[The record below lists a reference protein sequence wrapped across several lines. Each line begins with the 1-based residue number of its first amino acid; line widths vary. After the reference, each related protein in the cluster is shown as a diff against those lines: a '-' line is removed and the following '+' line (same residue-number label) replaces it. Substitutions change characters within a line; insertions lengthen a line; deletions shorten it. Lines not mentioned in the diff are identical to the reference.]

1 MCQEHLSIT
10 EPLTSSVLIVA
21 NENNQVQSFPR
32 RVLDPRRPMRK
43 PTAEEM
49 EEWLMQYDPIIY
61 DDPKRVLSH
70 RYEVCSPI
78 ELLTEAY

>member
-1 MCQEHLSIT
+1 
-10 EPLTSSVLIVA
+10 
-21 NENNQVQSFPR
+21 
-32 RVLDPRRPMRK
+32 MRK

-78 ELLTEAY
+78 ELLTAAY